1 LQGCASHRTE
11 ATTDVGTSI
20 ASLMTIIDV
29 PFEPFVRR
37 GENYVSYWDVS
48 AAHTHYVG
56 ERGNTELKRSLKLAC
71 RRGKGLGMRFTV
83 RNSRRGCVRVK
94 FSNIV

>member
-1 LQGCASHRTE
+1 LQGCASHHTE
-11 ATTDVGTSI
+11 ATTDVGTSV

-48 AAHTHYVG
+48 AARTHYVRA
-56 ERGNTELKRSLKLAC
+56 RGNAELKRSLKLAC
-71 RRGKGLGMRFTV
+71 HRGKGLGTPYAV
-83 RNSRRGCVRVK
+83 RGS
-94 FSNIV
+94 